1 MATRPSTAAPIIAC
15 LIVSAVLFLMIYVGG
30 YYLLMMGP
38 ADTSALGD
46 PIRVYRYRWLA
57 YAFYPAAYLEGRA
70 TGRRVLLV
78 GGRRRNAAPLT
89 QLLHLRPSG
98 A

>member
-1 MATRPSTAAPIIAC
+1 MPSRPSTAAPIAAC
-15 LIVSAVLFLMIYVGG
+15 LLVSAVFFLMIYVGG

-38 ADTSALGD
+38 ADTNALGD

-57 YAFYPAAYLEGRA
+57 YAYYPAAYLEGRA

-78 GGRRRNAAPLT
+78 GGDGET
-89 QLLHLRPSG
+89 LRP
-98 A
+98 